1 MTISF
6 ILTTVVNIKSE
17 LTGVVKLAKLENA
30 DEIKQKI
37 QTAIEEADRR
47 KDAVHD
53 ILAAVIGH
61 IGVLYASDMLGVD
74 QAWVS
79 RVKNKKQ
86 YVTYEKLK
94 EMLLFLSRF
103 I

>member
-1 MTISF
+1 M
-6 ILTTVVNIKSE
+6 
-17 LTGVVKLAKLENA
+17 AKLENT
-30 DEIKQKI
+30 DEIMQKI
-37 QTAIEEADRR
+37 HIVIEKADQG

-53 ILAAVIGH
+53 MLAAVIGH